1 MQSVSQSL
9 VIPIYK
15 NAANIPDLLVVLRR
29 LHSELNGDL
38 EVVLVV
44 DGSPDN
50 ALQLLQN
57 ALPEQPYP
65 AQLIELSRNFGSFPA
80 IRHGMAA
87 ARGEAI
93 AVMAADLQEPPELIL
108 QFFAALRTDQADLVL
123 GQRSGRSR
131 TQADGWLSAR
141 LATLFWSLYRHFV
154 VPDMPPG
161 GVDVFACNRRV
172 RDDLLSLRETNSSL
186 VSQLF
191 WLGHRR
197 LFIPYQ
203 RQTRSKGKSAWNLR
217 RKIRYMLDS
226 VFAFS
231 DLPIFMLL
239 WLGVFGIFASVL
251 SGTIVFVAWLLGAI
265 TVQGYTPVMLLIAFI
280 GSILIFGQGI
290 IGCYV
295 WRAAENTKQRPL
307 TLVQSHQTYRQRQLD
322 QSKGDQ
328 DKD

>member
-1 MQSVSQSL
+1 MMPSVSQSL

-15 NAANIPDLLVVLRR
+15 NAANIPDLLAALCR

-65 AQLIELSRNFGSFPA
+65 AQLIELSRNFGSFPD

-87 ARGEAI
+87 ARGEVI

-123 GQRSGRSR
+123 GYSAAPAAGRGQTVGSVPVCPPCSGHCTALCVKSICHRAGSMFSPVI
-131 TQADGWLSAR
+131 AA
-141 LATLFWSLYRHFV
+141 
-154 VPDMPPG
+154 
-161 GVDVFACNRRV
+161 
-172 RDDLLSLRETNSSL
+172 RDDLLSLRETNSLL

-226 VFAFS
+226 VCVFRSTDFS
-231 DLPIFMLL
+231 AAVAGCIWHFRIGPERYDSLCRVVAGCDYGTRLYPGDAVDCLYRLNSDFRSGHYRLL
-239 WLGVFGIFASVL
+239 CLARGRK
-251 SGTIVFVAWLLGAI
+251 
-265 TVQGYTPVMLLIAFI
+265 Y
-280 GSILIFGQGI
+280 
-290 IGCYV
+290 
-295 WRAAENTKQRPL
+295 
-307 TLVQSHQTYRQRQLD
+307 
-322 QSKGDQ
+322 
-328 DKD
+328 

>member
-131 TQADGWLSAR
+131 T
-141 LATLFWSLYRHFV
+141 
-154 VPDMPPG
+154 
-161 GVDVFACNRRV
+161 
-172 RDDLLSLRETNSSL
+172 
-186 VSQLF
+186 
-191 WLGHRR
+191 
-197 LFIPYQ
+197 
-203 RQTRSKGKSAWNLR
+203 
-217 RKIRYMLDS
+217 
-226 VFAFS
+226 
-231 DLPIFMLL
+231 
-239 WLGVFGIFASVL
+239 
-251 SGTIVFVAWLLGAI
+251 
-265 TVQGYTPVMLLIAFI
+265 
-280 GSILIFGQGI
+280 
-290 IGCYV
+290 
-295 WRAAENTKQRPL
+295 
-307 TLVQSHQTYRQRQLD
+307 
-322 QSKGDQ
+322 
-328 DKD
+328 